1 MQTFI
6 IMTVIVRLYPI
17 KYIWRKSVLFAIR
30 ALKLP
35 GGYRKLGF
43 LL

>member
-6 IMTVIVRLYPI
+6 IITVIVRLYPI
-17 KYIWRKSVLFAIR
+17 KYIWRKSVFVIR